1 MIPTDTNIPTLAS
14 QANLPHQTRARQS
27 LASLL
32 SLLLSNCFH
41 NKSLASLLSQ
51 QISGIL
57 AFTTNLWHPC
67 FHNNIPCRSCYPTQ
81 HTSYPFLFSAMDVDE
96 FLSDQTDEHQE
107 ELDFAQKRSYAEEVY
122 RGVYTE
128 FFAWEQEECRRTLIS
143 LRTTT
148 PKILRLPRV
157 STSYHPSQVTI
168 VEGSEKFY
176 FDDLVDDSNSFQAS
190 CLTIKAA
197 KWSPCPRYF
206 SCTPISQNT
215 QRDTVQDYTLP
226 FVPYADDPNFPVF
239 DYLENFSEFAWQEE
253 FKDPDMEEIQ
263 SEAVRRLIFGP
274 HKFTLQDVDDLGFF
288 SLTRVTNSFGLLWDT
303 TQRDSLIW
311 PGAQFSNL
319 DRLPTTWIIDTPDI
333 FSVISKDINTFCPNL
348 NCLHTFCSVH
358 AGKADVP
365 YVICDEASGAYQLA
379 TIEPAKA
386 AETNESLKLSEVEPC
401 GALCFKLQDFDSEE
415 NYLLESSPWSN
426 PDDITMLE
434 GILKLTPN
442 TIPCDLAI
450 ICRKPCFEVFIY
462 RSRLLPD
469 EKILETISYN
479 FSPSP
484 SEIIL
489 PEFVNMSVPDESESK
504 LKISLLSPCQHKGS
518 CHEAS
523 DCHCYKEAHHCSRN
537 CRCSLDCPIRWKGCK
552 CGTRK
557 KSSGHCGTEKCP
569 CWAAAREC
577 DPELCVKCDARGRH
591 KKKKCL
597 NNDIQKG
604 RFQPIKIA
612 KGLYG
617 SGAYAQCALP
627 KGVFIGEYVG
637 ELISKEGTAL
647 TTIDVLCNHLD
658 LNYIFDLDTT
668 YALDS
673 ANFGNETRYLNHVDK
688 DPNCDATVINVN
700 GVHRIVLV
708 TIKSV
713 AIAEELFLN
722 YGENYWKKHRDSS
735 VSPT

>member
-1 MIPTDTNIPTLAS
+1 MFHPFVDGVYVQDGKEKESNTITRSPITVSYLSPQRPTLELNSIPIASSGESSVIPTDTNIPTLAS

-215 QRDTVQDYTLP
+215 QRDTVQDCTLP

-303 TQRDSLIW
+303 TQRPSPNNMDHRYPRYILSYFKRHKYFLSQSQLLAHILFCAWWSKFAYPRYKQLI
-311 PGAQFSNL
+311 FFIYIL
-319 DRLPTTWIIDTPDI
+319 FL
-333 FSVISKDINTFCPNL
+333 
-348 NCLHTFCSVH
+348 

-504 LKISLLSPCQHKGS
+504 LKISLLSPCQHKGP

-604 RFQPIKIA
+604 RFQVLLLDQIRSYMRFLFHKLQPIKIA

-627 KGVFIGEYVG
+627 KGVFIGG
-637 ELISKEGTAL
+637 MKLFCA
-647 TTIDVLCNHLD
+647 
-658 LNYIFDLDTT
+658 F
-668 YALDS
+668 
-673 ANFGNETRYLNHVDK
+673 
-688 DPNCDATVINVN
+688 VIQ
-700 GVHRIVLV
+700 
-708 TIKSV
+708 TS
-713 AIAEELFLN
+713 
-722 YGENYWKKHRDSS
+722 
-735 VSPT
+735 